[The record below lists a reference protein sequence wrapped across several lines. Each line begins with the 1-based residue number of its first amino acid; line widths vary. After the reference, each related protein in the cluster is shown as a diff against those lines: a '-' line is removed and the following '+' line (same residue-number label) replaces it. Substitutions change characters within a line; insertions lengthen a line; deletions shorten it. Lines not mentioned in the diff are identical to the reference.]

1 MAGIKLLT
9 KLDAEVCLKL
19 AWRAAQ
25 DLGFT
30 LTPLGAE
37 VKRFTAT
44 KGNALIGMIAGALAP
59 YCDFQISIETYPD
72 ANEIVLHK
80 NKPWLTGGKVG
91 VGKVDRQAE
100 ELLIAITRAIE
111 CEGSAVVGRKEF

>member
-1 MAGIKLLT
+1 MPGIKLLT
-9 KLDAEVCLKL
+9 KLDAGTCLKL

-44 KGNALIGMIAGALAP
+44 KGNALLGMLAGAIAP
-59 YCDFQISIETYPD
+59 YCAFNISIEAYPD
-72 ANEIVLHK
+72 ANEIVLEK
-80 NKPWLTGGKVG
+80 NSPWLTGGKIG
-91 VGKVDRQAE
+91 VGKIDQQAE
-100 ELLIAITRAIE
+100 ALLSEITRAIE
-111 CEGSAVVGRKEF
+111 REGSAVVGRKEF